1 MKKQKLLIA
10 FLSILFFTIVV
21 FAQDTDITG
30 ALKDIE
36 SGKLEN
42 AKAKLERLKSTNP
55 SSPETL
61 FLDAV
66 LTGEGNKALEKYK
79 KVFESYPDN
88 KYADA
93 ALYRTFSYYYAVGSY
108 KRAEKYLKELK
119 NKYPGSPYIKAADR
133 TIPSD
138 DEVSVTENNL
148 PEKEKQIFPQKEYYT
163 IQAGAFT
170 NYENAKKMQKKF
182 TKAGFT
188 SKITSKQVGGSFLNI
203 VTVGKFSSRKEAEK
217 FLKILKR
224 DFSLEG
230 RIKKVSK

>member
-1 MKKQKLLIA
+1 MNKINKLIVLGFLFIA
-10 FLSILFFTIVV
+10 IVI
-21 FAQDTDITG
+21 FAQSPDITS
-30 ALKDIE
+30 ALMDIE
-36 SGKLEN
+36 SGKLDN
-42 AKAKLERLKSTNP
+42 AREKLEKLKKTNP
-55 SSPETL
+55 NSPEVL
-61 FLDAV
+61 FLEGV
-66 LTGEGNKALEKYK
+66 LIKEGNKALEKYK
-79 KVFESYPDN
+79 EVFEKYPGS

-108 KRAEKYLKELK
+108 KRAEKYLNELK
-119 NKYPGSPYIKAADR
+119 KKYPGSPYIKAANR

-138 DEVSVTENNL
+138 DEVTVTESN
-148 PEKEKQIFPQKEYYT
+148 PPDKEKQIFPKKEYYT

-170 NYENAKKMQKKF
+170 SYENAKKMQKRFK
-182 TKAGFT
+182 KAGLT

-217 FLKILKR
+217 FLKVLKR